1 MNTRKNQ
8 HVIPHKKGWAV
19 RGEGN
24 SRITR
29 NIETKNEAIVKAR
42 QIAKTKKSE
51 VIIHNRDG
59 KISERNSYGNDP
71 YPPKG

>member
-8 HVIPHKKGWAV
+8 HVVPHKKSWAV
-19 RGEGN
+19 KGEGN
-24 SRITR
+24 YRITA

-42 QIAKTKKSE
+42 RIAKNKKSE
-51 VIIHNRDG
+51 LIIHNKDG

>member
-8 HVIPHKKGWAV
+8 HVVPHKKGWAI

-24 SRITR
+24 SRRTK
-29 NIETKNEAIVKAR
+29 NTETKIEAIVKAR
-42 QIAKTKKSE
+42 KIARDKKSE
-51 VIIHNRDG
+51 LIIHNKDG
-59 KISERNSYGNDP
+59 RISERNSYGNDP

>member
-8 HVIPHKKGWAV
+8 HVVPHKKNWAV
-19 RGEGN
+19 KGEGN
-24 SRITR
+24 TR
-29 NIETKNEAIVKAR
+29 YTANMETKNEAIVKAR
-42 QIAKTKKSE
+42 RIAKNKRSE
-51 VIIHNRDG
+51 LVIHNKNG